1 MLGSDVNQPR
11 PTSSLRNWIL
21 AGLLLVGLGL
31 VVSGFIASGPAPTT
45 AAENRFVEELSAPRT
60 TDRNVTKVVN
70 AFMKRDHLSQHPLDD
85 EIARRALT
93 LFIKSLDT
101 QKLYFYQ
108 TDIDEFA
115 KSRDQID
122 DQVSTGDISIAY
134 TIFQRLLK
142 RVDERVDMIDA
153 LLQENVDFT
162 TDEVLVTDPDKVN
175 YPRTP
180 DEAKDRWRKRLK
192 YDMLVLRADKENK
205 EDVKVRLKRRYTSF
219 ARRMH
224 QTDADELLEMY
235 LTAVTMSYDPH
246 TTYMSPN
253 SFENFKIMMRLNLDG
268 IGAQLQS
275 IDGYCVVS
283 KVIPGGA
290 ADKSGQLKEEDKIVS
305 VGQGAEGEMIDVIDT
320 KLNDVV
326 DMIRGRAGTIVRLGV
341 LPATGG
347 ETKVINITRAK
358 IELTDDSARGV
369 IFEEGKKEDGSP
381 FKIGVIDLP
390 SFYSDMEGNRAGDV
404 DFKSSTR
411 DVKRILND
419 FNAKGVDA
427 LILDLRRNGG
437 GSLSEAISLTGLFI
451 DVGPVV
457 QVKDPDGRVDHHD
470 DVDAGMTWKGPMVVV
485 TSKFS
490 ASASE
495 ILAGAIQDYKRGLVV
510 GDTSTHGKGTVQSL
524 LDLGPQVFRVNN
536 PPNLG
541 ALKITMQ
548 QFYRPNGDSTQLRGV
563 LADVVLPSITDHM
576 DVSEADLDYAI
587 AFDKVPSA
595 KFQPYSA
602 VNPDMISALRAD
614 SAKRR
619 QASEDFSKLL
629 RNIDRYVEQKTKK
642 EVPLSEKVFQ
652 AQREELDADKE
663 EEKTFEQQ
671 ANGPKEVVKRDFYFN
686 EVMAV
691 TLDYLRLLG
700 QNKTVAQAR

>member
-1 MLGSDVNQPR
+1 MLGSDVKERR
-11 PTSSLRNWIL
+11 PFQLRAWIL
-21 AGLLLVGLGL
+21 AGCFLIALGVG
-31 VVSGFIASGPAPTT
+31 VCGFIASGPAPTT
-45 AAENRFVEELSAPRT
+45 AAEARFVEELTAPRT

-70 AFMKRDHLSQHPLDD
+70 AFMRRDHLSQHPLDD

-93 LFIKSLDT
+93 LFVKSLDSM
-101 QKLYFYQ
+101 KLYFYQ

-115 KSRDQID
+115 RARDQLD
-122 DQVSTGDISIAY
+122 DQVQAGDISLAY

-142 RVDERVDMIDA
+142 RVDERVDTIEG
-153 LLQENVDFT
+153 LLAEEVDFT
-162 TDEVLVTDPDKVN
+162 VDEVLVTDPDKLS

-305 VGQGAEGEMIDVIDT
+305 VGQGVDGEMIDVVDT

-341 LPATGG
+341 LPAAGG

-369 IFEEGKKEDGSP
+369 IFEEGKKPDGTP
-381 FKIGVIDLP
+381 YKVGVIDLP
-390 SFYSDMEGNRAGDV
+390 SFYSDMEGNRAGNV

-411 DVKRILND
+411 DVKRILTD
-419 FNAKGVDA
+419 FNSKGVDA

-457 QVKDPDGRVDHHD
+457 QVKDPGGQVDHHD
-470 DVDAGMTWKGPMVVV
+470 DVDAGMVWKGPMVVV

-595 KFQPYSA
+595 KFTPYA
-602 VNPDMISALRAD
+602 TVNPDMVSTLRAD

-619 QASEDFSKLL
+619 SASEDFAKLL

-652 AQREELDADKE
+652 ARREELDADQE

-686 EVMAV
+686 EVIAI
-691 TLDYLRLLG
+691 TLDYLNLLG
-700 QNKTVAQAR
+700 NNKSVAQAR

>member
-1 MLGSDVNQPR
+1 M
-11 PTSSLRNWIL
+11 
-21 AGLLLVGLGL
+21 LLVGLGL

>member
-1 MLGSDVNQPR
+1 MLGSDVKERR
-11 PTSSLRNWIL
+11 PFQLRAWIL
-21 AGLLLVGLGL
+21 AGCFLIALGVG
-31 VVSGFIASGPAPTT
+31 VCGFIASGPAPTT
-45 AAENRFVEELSAPRT
+45 AAEARFVEELTAPRT

-70 AFMKRDHLSQHPLDD
+70 AFMRRDHLSQHPLDD

-93 LFIKSLDT
+93 LFVKSLDSM
-101 QKLYFYQ
+101 KLYFYQ

-115 KSRDQID
+115 RARDQLD
-122 DQVSTGDISIAY
+122 DQVQAGDISLAY

-142 RVDERVDMIDA
+142 RVDERVDTIEG
-153 LLQENVDFT
+153 LLAEDVDFT
-162 TDEVLVTDPDKVN
+162 VDEVLVTDPDKLS

-305 VGQGAEGEMIDVIDT
+305 VGQGADGEMIDVVDT

-341 LPATGG
+341 LPAAGG

-369 IFEEGKKEDGSP
+369 IFEEGKKPDGTP
-381 FKIGVIDLP
+381 YKVGVIDLP
-390 SFYSDMEGNRAGDV
+390 SFYSDMEGNRAGNV

-411 DVKRILND
+411 DVKRILTD
-419 FNAKGVDA
+419 FNSKGVDA

-457 QVKDPDGRVDHHD
+457 QVKDPGGQVDHHD
-470 DVDAGMTWKGPMVVV
+470 DVDAGMVWKGPMVVV

-595 KFQPYSA
+595 KFTPYA
-602 VNPDMISALRAD
+602 TVNPDMVSTLRAD

-619 QASEDFSKLL
+619 SASEDFAKLL

-652 AQREELDADKE
+652 ARREELDADQE

-686 EVMAV
+686 EVIAI
-691 TLDYLRLLG
+691 TLDYLNLLG
-700 QNKTVAQAR
+700 NNKSVAQAR